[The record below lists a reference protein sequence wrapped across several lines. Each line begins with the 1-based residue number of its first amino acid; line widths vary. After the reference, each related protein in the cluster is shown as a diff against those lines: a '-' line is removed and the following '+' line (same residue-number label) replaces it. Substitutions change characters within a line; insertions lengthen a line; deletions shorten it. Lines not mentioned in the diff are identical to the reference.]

1 MLRTT
6 IAVLLAVAAASA
18 ARASGDYPGTIKDHL
33 SASKLPSCALCHR
46 TPAGGGD
53 AVTAFAGAMV
63 AEGLT
68 GLSNTTALKAGLDAL
83 EAAGTDSDGD
93 GTGDI
98 DELRAGDDPNKAG
111 ATNAGPTPVYG
122 FGCASAPAASS
133 LVGALAAF
141 GLLALRRRR

>member
-1 MLRTT
+1 
-6 IAVLLAVAAASA
+6 
-18 ARASGDYPGTIKDHL
+18 
-33 SASKLPSCALCHR
+33 
-46 TPAGGGD
+46 
-53 AVTAFAGAMV
+53 MV

-68 GLSNTTALKAGLDAL
+68 GGSNTTALTTALDAL

-98 DELRAGDDPNKAG
+98 DELRAGEDPNAAG
-111 ATNAGPTPVYG
+111 VSNDGPTPSYG
-122 FGCASAPAASS
+122 FGCAAAPAASP